1 MKRLTRKV
9 AARPLVALLL
19 AIPLILTGCAP
30 NRPTQFY
37 TLSATAPAANETLQL
52 TEKPLVVGV
61 GPVALPPYLDRPQ
74 LVTRI
79 GANKMMLADFDQWAE
94 PLDGALPR
102 TLSENLSR
110 QLATEEVFVL
120 PTTRNVRL
128 DYRVEVD
135 VAQFDTNGA
144 GDVVVDAR
152 WWVFRRGDKLV
163 QSGRST
169 IEESA
174 GQSTDRQGVVAALSQ
189 GLGQLSNDIAA
200 AILLHARG

>member
-1 MKRLTRKV
+1 MKRLTRKS

-19 AIPLILTGCAP
+19 AAPLVLAGCSA

-52 TEKPLVVGV
+52 TEQPLVVGV
-61 GPVALPPYLDRPQ
+61 GPVALPPYLNRPQ

-79 GANKMMLADFDQWAE
+79 GANKMVLADFDQWAE

-102 TLSENLSR
+102 ALSENLSR

-120 PTTRNVRL
+120 PTTRNIRL
-128 DYRVEVD
+128 DYRVEID
-135 VAQFDTNGA
+135 IARFDANGA
-144 GDVVVDAR
+144 GEVVLDAR
-152 WWVFRRGDKLV
+152 WWLFRRGDKLV

-169 IEESA
+169 IEERV
-174 GQSTDRQGVVAALSQ
+174 GQSTDRQGVVAAMSE
-189 GLGQLSNDIAA
+189 GLGQLSTDIAA
-200 AILLHARG
+200 AILQHAQG

>member
-1 MKRLTRKV
+1 MKHLTRKF

-19 AIPLILTGCAP
+19 VTPLILAGCAP
-30 NRPTQFY
+30 SRPTQFY
-37 TLSATAPAANETLQL
+37 TLSVAAPANETLQL
-52 TEKPLVVGV
+52 TQEPLAVGV

-74 LVTRI
+74 LVSRI

-102 TLSENLSR
+102 VLSENLSR

-120 PTTRNVRL
+120 PTTRDVRL
-128 DYRVEVD
+128 DYRIEID
-135 VAQFDTNGA
+135 IARFDSNGA
-144 GDVVVDAR
+144 GEVILDAR

-169 IEESA
+169 IEQRA
-174 GQSTDRQGVVAALSQ
+174 DQSTDRQGVVAAMSQ
-189 GLGQLSNDIAA
+189 GLGQLSSDIAA
-200 AILLHARG
+200 AIVQHAQG

>member
-1 MKRLTRKV
+1 MKRLTRKF

-19 AIPLILTGCAP
+19 VAPLILAGCAP

-37 TLSATAPAANETLQL
+37 TLSAVAPAANEALQL
-52 TEKPLVVGV
+52 TDQPLVVGV

-110 QLATEEVFVL
+110 QLATEQVFVL
-120 PTTRNVRL
+120 PTTRDVRL

-135 VAQFDTNGA
+135 IARFDANGA
-144 GDVVVDAR
+144 GQVVLDAR
-152 WWVFRRGDKLV
+152 WWLFRRGGKLV

-169 IEESA
+169 IEESV
-174 GQSTDRQGVVAALSQ
+174 GQSTDRQGVVAAMSE
-189 GLGQLSNDIAA
+189 GLGQLSSDIAT
-200 AILLHARG
+200 AILLHAQG

>member
-19 AIPLILTGCAP
+19 VAPLMLAGCAP

-52 TEKPLVVGV
+52 TEQPLVVGV

-79 GANKMMLADFDQWAE
+79 GDNKMMLADFDQWAE

-120 PTTRNVRL
+120 PTTRNLRL

-144 GDVVVDAR
+144 GEVVVDAR

-169 IEESA
+169 IEETAS
-174 GQSTDRQGVVAALSQ
+174 QSTDRQGVVAALSL